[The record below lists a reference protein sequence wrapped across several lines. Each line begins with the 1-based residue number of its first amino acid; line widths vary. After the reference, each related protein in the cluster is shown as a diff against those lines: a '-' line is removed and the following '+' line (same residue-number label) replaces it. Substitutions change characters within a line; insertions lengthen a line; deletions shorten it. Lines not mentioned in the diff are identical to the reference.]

1 MPQKKHVRPTDRSYR
16 DFFHNAP
23 IGIFITT
30 PGGRFLDA
38 NPDLARML
46 GYKTPEELMDS
57 VTDIGA
63 QLYADPEVRNRVK
76 HLLLKHGEVLNF
88 ECRIVR
94 RDGTVFWVSYC
105 VRAVRDDEGRIL
117 HFQGFLIDI
126 SERKRAEEALSESE
140 NRYRHITEN
149 MRDIVTE
156 TDAGGIILY
165 TSPSHRTLLGDSPE
179 EVIGRS
185 SFDRIHPEDRGRVAA
200 EYMDGIRTK
209 RDRDAEYRY
218 RHADGHYV
226 WLRSSGRTFYDAS
239 GNLTGI
245 IINSH
250 DITERKRA
258 EEELRESE
266 ERYRSIYEN
275 AIEGIYQ
282 STPEGRYISVNPAMA
297 RLCGYASP
305 EEMVATV
312 TDIET
317 QYYADSEDRRRYKRL
332 LDEQGKI
339 DHFEYPVR
347 RKDGSTLWVSANAR
361 TVCNANGDIVHY
373 EGRVQDITERKQME
387 TERAFRNAL
396 LSAQQEASIDGI
408 LAVDSKG
415 KIILHNKRFTE
426 IWKVP
431 PDVVATQSDELLL
444 QSVRQWLVDPEAFLE
459 KVKYLYD
466 HQQESSRDEI
476 PLNDGRII
484 ERYSSPLMGADN
496 QYFGRVWFF
505 RDITERKRAE
515 QELRESER
523 QLATLMSN
531 LPGMAYRCQN
541 DPNWTMVFISDGA
554 QALTG
559 YPAADLLENRTVSY
573 SDLVHPEDREAI
585 WSHVQSS
592 LERRQPFVLNYR
604 LQRATGEERWVWE
617 QGRGVF
623 DAQDRLLYLEGLV
636 LDVTDRKQAEEAL
649 RESETRYST
658 FISSTSDFVFLKD
671 DRFRHIVANK
681 ALADFYGRPPEE
693 VIGLSDFDL
702 MPEEAARSCR
712 ASDREAVIMGSVV
725 STEEAVGERVF
736 ETTKFH
742 VPLQSGKT
750 GVGGFIRDITE
761 RKRAVEERRE
771 LEEQLRR
778 AEKMEALGLLAGG
791 VAHDLNNILGV
802 MVGYSELLAEKLPEG
817 SPTRRHADNI
827 LQASIRGAAII
838 QDLLTL
844 ARRGVSVSDVVDLGG
859 IISDYLGTQE
869 FKELRDHH
877 PQVAFTAELTD
888 GLLNIKGSPIHLVKT
903 VMNLV
908 SNAFESIAGRGKVA
922 LRTENRYLDQ
932 PIRGYDDVQE
942 GDYVVLTVSDTGGG
956 ISAEDLGKIFEPF
969 YTKKVMGR
977 SGTGLGLA
985 VVWGTVKD
993 HSGYIDVQS
1002 TEGEGSTFTLYFP
1015 VTREKSDRDDS
1026 AVSPVSCQGGGE
1038 SILVVDDV
1046 KEQRELAISMLE
1058 RLGYQVEAVT
1068 GGEAAVA
1075 FLRSRKVDL
1084 VVLDMIMDPGIDGME
1099 TYRRILEIHPRQK
1112 AILASGYSETDRVR
1126 QTLEMGAGA
1135 FVQKPYI
1142 LEKIGLAV
1150 RTELDR
1156 K

>member
-1 MPQKKHVRPTDRSYR
+1 MPQKKHAREPDRATGRNDR
-16 DFFHNAP
+16 DFFYSAP

-30 PGGRFLDA
+30 PEGLCLDA
-38 NPDLARML
+38 NPALARML
-46 GYKTPEELMDS
+46 GYETPEELMDS
-57 VTDIGA
+57 VTDIEA
-63 QLYADPEVRNRVK
+63 RLYADPEVRNRAK
-76 HLLLKHGEVLNF
+76 RLLLEHGEVLNF

-94 RDGTVFWVSYC
+94 RDGTVFWGSC
-105 VRAVRDDEGRIL
+105 FTRAVRNDEGPIL
-117 HFQGFLIDI
+117 HLQGFL
-126 SERKRAEEALSESE
+126 
-140 NRYRHITEN
+140 T
-149 MRDIVTE
+149 
-156 TDAGGIILY
+156 
-165 TSPSHRTLLGDSPE
+165 
-179 EVIGRS
+179 
-185 SFDRIHPEDRGRVAA
+185 
-200 EYMDGIRTK
+200 
-209 RDRDAEYRY
+209 
-218 RHADGHYV
+218 
-226 WLRSSGRTFYDAS
+226 
-239 GNLTGI
+239 
-245 IINSH
+245 
-250 DITERKRA
+250 
-258 EEELRESE
+258 
-266 ERYRSIYEN
+266 
-275 AIEGIYQ
+275 
-282 STPEGRYISVNPAMA
+282 
-297 RLCGYASP
+297 
-305 EEMVATV
+305 
-312 TDIET
+312 
-317 QYYADSEDRRRYKRL
+317 
-332 LDEQGKI
+332 
-339 DHFEYPVR
+339 
-347 RKDGSTLWVSANAR
+347 
-361 TVCNANGDIVHY
+361 
-373 EGRVQDITERKQME
+373 DITERKQME

-408 LAVDSKG
+408 LAVDSNG

-476 PLNDGRII
+476 PLNEGRII
-484 ERYSSPLMGADN
+484 ERHSSPLMGADN

-515 QELRESER
+515 QELRESE
-523 QLATLMSN
+523 
-531 LPGMAYRCQN
+531 
-541 DPNWTMVFISDGA
+541 
-554 QALTG
+554 
-559 YPAADLLENRTVSY
+559 
-573 SDLVHPEDREAI
+573 
-585 WSHVQSS
+585 
-592 LERRQPFVLNYR
+592 
-604 LQRATGEERWVWE
+604 
-617 QGRGVF
+617 
-623 DAQDRLLYLEGLV
+623 
-636 LDVTDRKQAEEAL
+636 
-649 RESETRYST
+649 TRYST
-658 FISSTSDFVFLKD
+658 FINSTSDFVFLKD

-681 ALADFYGRPPEE
+681 ALADFYGRRPEE
-693 VIGLSDFDL
+693 VISLSDFDL

-712 ASDREAVIMGSVV
+712 ASDREAVNMGSVV
-725 STEEAVGERVF
+725 CTEETVGDRVF
-736 ETTKFH
+736 ETTKFP

-750 GVGGFIRDITE
+750 GVGGFIRDITD

-771 LEEQLRR
+771 LEERLQR

-827 LQASIRGAAII
+827 LQAGIRGAAII

-869 FKELRDHH
+869 FKELRERH
-877 PQVAFTAELTD
+877 PQVVFAEELKD
-888 GLLNIKGSPIHLVKT
+888 GLLNIKGSPVHLGKT

-908 SNAFESIAGRGKVA
+908 SNAFESIAGRGKVTI
-922 LRTENRYLDQ
+922 RTGNRYLDQ

-1002 TEGEGSTFTLYFP
+1002 AEGEGSTFTLYFP

-1026 AVSPVSCQGGGE
+1026 AASPVSCPGRGE

-1046 KEQRELAISMLE
+1046 KEQRELAINMLG
-1058 RLGYQVEAVT
+1058 RLGYQVEAVAS
-1068 GGEAAVA
+1068 GEAAVA

-1084 VVLDMIMDPGIDGME
+1084 VVLDMIMDPGMDGME
-1099 TYRRILEIHPRQK
+1099 TYRRILKINPRQK
-1112 AILASGYSETDRVR
+1112 AILASGFSETDRVR
-1126 QTLEMGAGA
+1126 KTLEMGAGA

>member
-1 MPQKKHVRPTDRSYR
+1 MPQKKHARKPDGPTDSTYR
-16 DFFHNAP
+16 DFFRNAP
-23 IGIFITT
+23 IGIFTTT
-30 PGGRFLDA
+30 PDGRFLDA
-38 NPDLARML
+38 NPALAHML
-46 GYKTPEELMDS
+46 GYKTPVELMDS
-57 VTDIGA
+57 VSDIGT
-63 QLYADPEVRNRVK
+63 QVYADPEARSRATRI
-76 HLLLKHGEVLNF
+76 LMEHGELLNF
-88 ECRIVR
+88 ECRIAR
-94 RDGTVFWVSYC
+94 RDGSVFWASHC
-105 VRAVRDDEGRIL
+105 TRAVRDDEGRVL

-126 SERKRAEEALSESE
+126 SERKRTEEALIESE
-140 NRYRHITEN
+140 KRYRHITEN
-149 MRDIVTE
+149 MTDIVTE
-156 TDAGGIILY
+156 TDAGGNIIY
-165 TSPSHRTLLGDSPE
+165 TSPSHRTLLGDEPE
-179 EVIGRS
+179 EVLGRS
-185 SFDRIHPEDRGRVAA
+185 SFDRVHPEDRERIATKYL
-200 EYMDGIRTK
+200 EGIRTK
-209 RDRDAEYRY
+209 TDHEMEYRY

-226 WLRSSGRTFYDAS
+226 WLRSSGHSFYDAS

-245 IINSH
+245 IINSN

-258 EEELRESE
+258 EELLKESE

-305 EEMVATV
+305 EEMVAAV

-317 QYYADSEDRRRYKRL
+317 QYYVDPEDRRRFVSL
-332 LDEQGKI
+332 LEAQGKI
-339 DHFEYPVR
+339 DHFEYRVR
-347 RKDGSTLWVSANAR
+347 RKDGSTIWISANAR
-361 TVCNANGDIVHY
+361 VVRDAKSNAVHY
-373 EGRVQDITERKQME
+373 EGRVQDITERRQME
-387 TERAFRNAL
+387 AERAFRNAL

-408 LAVDSKG
+408 LAVDSER
-415 KIILHNKRFTE
+415 KIILHNKRLTE

-431 PDVVATQSDELLL
+431 PAIVATQSDELLL
-444 QSVRQWLVDPEAFLE
+444 QSVRRWLAEPEAFLE
-459 KVKYLYD
+459 KVRYLYE
-466 HQQESSRDEI
+466 HKQESSRDEI

-484 ERYSSPLMGADN
+484 ERYSSPLTGADN

-515 QELRESER
+515 QELRESE
-523 QLATLMSN
+523 
-531 LPGMAYRCQN
+531 
-541 DPNWTMVFISDGA
+541 
-554 QALTG
+554 
-559 YPAADLLENRTVSY
+559 
-573 SDLVHPEDREAI
+573 
-585 WSHVQSS
+585 
-592 LERRQPFVLNYR
+592 
-604 LQRATGEERWVWE
+604 
-617 QGRGVF
+617 
-623 DAQDRLLYLEGLV
+623 
-636 LDVTDRKQAEEAL
+636 
-649 RESETRYST
+649 TRYST
-658 FISSTSDFVFLKD
+658 FINSTSDFVFLKD
-671 DRFRHIVANK
+671 NHFSHIVANR
-681 ALADFYGRPPEE
+681 ALAEFYGRTPEE
-693 VIGLSDFDL
+693 IIGLSDFDL
-702 MPEEAARSCR
+702 MPEEAAQNCR
-712 ASDREAVIMGSVV
+712 ASDREAVNTGSVV
-725 STEEAVGERVF
+725 IAEEAVGDRVF
-736 ETTKFH
+736 ETTKFP

-750 GVGGFIRDITE
+750 GVGGFIRDVTE
-761 RKRAVEERRE
+761 RKRAVEERRL
-771 LEEQLRR
+771 LEEQLQR

-817 SPTRRHADNI
+817 TPTRRHADNI

-844 ARRGVSVSDVVDLGG
+844 ARRGVTVSDVVDLGG
-859 IISDYLGTQE
+859 IVSDYLGTQE
-869 FKELRDHH
+869 FKELRDRH
-877 PQVAFTAELTD
+877 PQIAFAAELESR
-888 GLLNIKGSPIHLVKT
+888 LLNIKGSPVHLGKT

-908 SNAFESIAGRGKVA
+908 SNAFESIAGRGKVTI
-922 LRTENRYLDQ
+922 RTENRYLDH

-956 ISAEDLGKIFEPF
+956 ISEEDLGKIFEPF

-1015 VTREKSDRDDS
+1015 VTREKTARDDMD
-1026 AVSPVSCQGGGE
+1026 ASPVSCQGRGE

-1058 RLGYQVEAVT
+1058 RLGYRVKAVAGGEEAVH
-1068 GGEAAVA
+1068 
-1075 FLRSRKVDL
+1075 FLRGRKADL

-1112 AILASGYSETDRVR
+1112 AILASGFSETDRVR
-1126 QTLEMGAGA
+1126 KTLEMGAGA